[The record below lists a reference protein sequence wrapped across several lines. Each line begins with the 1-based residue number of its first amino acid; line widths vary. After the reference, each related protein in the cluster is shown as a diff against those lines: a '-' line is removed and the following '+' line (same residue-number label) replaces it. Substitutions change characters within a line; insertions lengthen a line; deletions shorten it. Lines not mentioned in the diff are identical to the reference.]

1 MSASELAAAPAS
13 AAGDE
18 ASEGYPSARIAWA
31 SAGVLM
37 MMYALSFMDR
47 QVVSLLV
54 ADLRRDLGVNDFQV
68 SLLQGFAFALL
79 YSVLGVPFGMA
90 ADRFPRRNVIL
101 VGVLVWATAATACG
115 LAHGYGQ
122 LLFAR
127 TLVGAGEAALGPA
140 AYSMLSELFPKRRL
154 TLALSVYAVGAQI
167 GSEASLAL
175 GGLIVHAAEHGV
187 MLPVLG
193 LTPAWRFAFLVTG
206 APGLVLAFAIF
217 LIPEPRRRG
226 GDVHAPWGEVLA
238 FMRARRSFFACQFT
252 GFSLVIAMAYARLA
266 WAPSY
271 LGRHFGWRIDK
282 IGLVLSAFNLV
293 TGIVCLIGAGALVD
307 RLFRRYRDAH
317 FRFYAVGS
325 LVLMICGPLSFL
337 APNPWIFFLLSVA
350 NALWLGM
357 AGVGASA
364 IQVVTPA
371 AFRGR
376 ISAIYLMVISIVGL
390 TLGPAM
396 VGLFTER
403 LFHDPAK
410 LHLSLATT
418 LALLSPIALA
428 AFALG
433 LKPMRRAV
441 ATLSGG

>member
-1 MSASELAAAPAS
+1 MRVTERPPSTAVA
-13 AAGDE
+13 E
-18 ASEGYPSARIAWA
+18 AEYPSAWVAW
-31 SAGVLM
+31 SSVGVLLL
-37 MMYALSFMDR
+37 MYALSFMDR

-54 ADLRRDLGVNDFQV
+54 GDLRRDLGVDDFQI

-90 ADRFPRRNVIL
+90 VDRFPRRNVIL
-101 VGVLVWATAATACG
+101 FGVLVWASAATACG
-115 LAHGYGQ
+115 LAHSYGQ

-127 TLVGAGEAALGPA
+127 SLVGAGEAALAPA
-140 AYSMLSELFPKRRL
+140 AYSMLSELLPKRRL
-154 TLALSVYAVGAQI
+154 TLALSVYAVGAQF

-193 LTPAWRFAFLVTG
+193 LVPAWRFAFLVTG

-217 LIPEPRRRG
+217 LIPEPRRRTVPG
-226 GDVHAPWGEVLA
+226 GAPWSEVLA
-238 FMRARRSFFACQFT
+238 FMRARWGFFACQFV
-252 GFSLVIAMAYARLA
+252 GFAMVIGLAYARLA
-266 WAPSY
+266 WAPAY
-271 LGRHFGWRIDK
+271 LGRHFGWPIDK

-293 TGIVCLIGAGALVD
+293 TGVVCLTASGAIVD
-307 RLFRRYRDAH
+307 FLFHRGFRDAH
-317 FRFYAVGS
+317 FRFYVVGS
-325 LVLMICGPLSFL
+325 VVLMVAGPLSFL

-350 NALWLGM
+350 NAMWLGM

-364 IQVVTPA
+364 VQLVTPA
-371 AFRGR
+371 EYRGR
-376 ISAIYLMVISIVGL
+376 ISAIYLMVISIIGL
-390 TLGPAM
+390 TLGPSM
-396 VGLFTER
+396 VGLLTDR
-403 LFHDPAK
+403 VFHDPAK

-418 LALLSPIALA
+418 FAVLSPIALV

-441 ATLSGG
+441 AAASAF